1 MNISQIRKVMA
12 DEGIV
17 FSFTGKISQSM
28 ISFMVEAVKVEL
40 ENMGEDS
47 KMTRNMFLIAIE
59 QLQNIMSYA
68 KDKHKDGKKYTSQG
82 VMLVGFDK
90 EKKKYYV
97 NCSNEIE
104 EKDKEK
110 ITTKIDYINSLEK
123 DQLRKYLR
131 EKLRSADDKHDRG
144 AGVGF
149 IEMAKRSS
157 ERLEYNYEK
166 IDEKLYFHILTYI

>member
-104 EKDKEK
+104 EKDK
-110 ITTKIDYINSLEK
+110 
-123 DQLRKYLR
+123 
-131 EKLRSADDKHDRG
+131 
-144 AGVGF
+144 
-149 IEMAKRSS
+149 
-157 ERLEYNYEK
+157 
-166 IDEKLYFHILTYI
+166 